1 MTKYLVLYQSSGS
14 AAAQMATATPE
25 QMQAGMQA
33 WMSWAKKAGS
43 ALVDLGQPLRYVA
56 TTTASGA
63 TATGELPVA
72 GFSILQAESEAAL
85 QEVLKGHPH
94 YMAPGASIAVLQFL
108 PIPGM

>member
-43 ALVDLGQPLRYVA
+43 ALVDLGQPLR
-56 TTTASGA
+56 
-63 TATGELPVA
+63 
-72 GFSILQAESEAAL
+72 
-85 QEVLKGHPH
+85 
-94 YMAPGASIAVLQFL
+94 
-108 PIPGM
+108 